1 MLSLEWRYTV
11 KKDKEGWK
19 RKQMEKKESWLEK
32 KASKICGLNKKPYL
46 CSVKIKTGVLIG
58 KLGYG
63 VMVTQQILVLFFQ
76 VRILVV
82 QHEAFLMEREA
93 FFMRGGW
100 FRDDVQTAF
109 FPSQGFCKK
118 IFHLSGYIVS
128 LLKQVYCVLKDV
140 PAIFQPKL
148 SPSLWRTGK
157 GLP

>member
-63 VMVTQQILVLFFQ
+63 VMVTQQILVLFFL
-76 VRILVV
+76 VRVRVAQQIKSILEKI
-82 QHEAFLMEREA
+82 QDA
-93 FFMRGGW
+93 FFFYIF
-100 FRDDVQTAF
+100 FRYVFGAQD
-109 FPSQGFCKK
+109 KN
-118 IFHLSGYIVS
+118 
-128 LLKQVYCVLKDV
+128 
-140 PAIFQPKL
+140 
-148 SPSLWRTGK
+148 
-157 GLP
+157 GLT

>member
-1 MLSLEWRYTV
+1 
-11 KKDKEGWK
+11 
-19 RKQMEKKESWLEK
+19 MEKKRILIRK

-93 FFMRGGW
+93 FFMRGG
-100 FRDDVQTAF
+100 
-109 FPSQGFCKK
+109 
-118 IFHLSGYIVS
+118 
-128 LLKQVYCVLKDV
+128 
-140 PAIFQPKL
+140 
-148 SPSLWRTGK
+148 
-157 GLP
+157 